1 MKLSSRVWILIS
13 SAILGMVV
21 LGAVALYELRG
32 VLHEERNAQLAILVE
47 LAHSAVSAAHERE
60 KAGEMTREEA
70 QQLAARTL
78 GAFRK
83 GDRYFWAR
91 GYGSDVNTI
100 HPNPKRVGVV
110 DEGGKEKG
118 VQYRAALEGKTI
130 GYLLAEGTR
139 PGVKEKVPKL
149 YAVTRFEPWDWI
161 VGYGDY
167 VDDLNATFRRNASV
181 FAVIALLVVIG
192 VAALALGI
200 SRTIFR
206 QLGGEPRYAS
216 RIAVGVAGGD
226 LSQEIAAGG
235 GEDSLLHSMRTMQE
249 GLRAMVGRIRAASE
263 QITDTASGLKRRMD
277 EVSQGAQQTS
287 RAAAST
293 AAAVQQMSSSIDQVS
308 ASARETED
316 DSRRAANLATQG
328 EGLAVDAANE
338 IRGIASGV
346 DEAAAVVRGLVDRSR
361 EIDSMS
367 GVIREIADQTNLLA
381 LNAAIEAARAGEQG
395 RGFAVVADE
404 VRKLAERTGAATQ
417 EITRTIRAIQG
428 DTSTAANQMDRV
440 REQVNAGVQLAENA
454 ASALREINQGAMAT
468 LEKTR
473 GVAHATGEQSVTS
486 ASMAD
491 NVERI
496 AAMVEAAD
504 ASVSAAVDEV
514 RKLDALARELH
525 EVAVGFKV

>member
-32 VLHEERNAQLAILVE
+32 VLQEERNNQLAILVE
-47 LAHSAVSAAHERE
+47 LAHAAVTAAHERE
-60 KAGEMTREEA
+60 KAGEMSREEA
-70 QQLAARTL
+70 QLLAAKTL

-100 HPNPKRVGVV
+100 HPNPKRVGVI

-118 VQYRAALEGKTI
+118 VQYRAALEGKTV
-130 GYLLAEGTR
+130 GYLLAEGSR

-149 YAVTRFEPWDWI
+149 YAVMRFEPWDWI
-161 VGYGDY
+161 IGYGDY

-181 FAVIALLVVIG
+181 FAAIALLVVIG
-192 VAALALGI
+192 VGVLALGI

-216 RIAVGVAGGD
+216 RIAVAVAGGD
-226 LSQEIAAGG
+226 LSQAIVAAGS
-235 GEDSLLHSMRTMQE
+235 EDSLLHSMRTMQE
-249 GLRAMVGRIRAASE
+249 GLRAMVGRIRDASE
-263 QITDTASGLKRRMD
+263 QVTGTAGGLKRRMD
-277 EVSQGAQQTS
+277 EVSQGARQT
-287 RAAAST
+287 AEATAST

-308 ASARETED
+308 ASARETET
-316 DSRRAANLATQG
+316 DSRNAADVATRG
-328 EGLAVDAANE
+328 EHLAVEAANE
-338 IRGIASGV
+338 IRGISSGV
-346 DEAAAVVRGLVDRSR
+346 EDAATVVRGLVERSR

-381 LNAAIEAARAGEQG
+381 LTAAIEAARAGEQG

-417 EITRTIRAIQG
+417 EITRTIRAIQA
-428 DTSTAANQMDRV
+428 DTATAANQMDRV
-440 REQVNAGVQLAENA
+440 RDQVNAGVQLAENA
-454 ASALREINQGAMAT
+454 ATALREINLGAMAT
-468 LEKTR
+468 LDKTR
-473 GVAHATGEQSVTS
+473 DVAHATREQSTTS
-486 ASMAD
+486 ASIAN
-491 NVERI
+491 NVESI
-496 AAMVEAAD
+496 SAMVDAAD
-504 ASVSAAVDEV
+504 ASVRAAVEQV
-514 RKLDALARELH
+514 RQLDALARELH
-525 EVAVGFKV
+525 EVAVGFKI